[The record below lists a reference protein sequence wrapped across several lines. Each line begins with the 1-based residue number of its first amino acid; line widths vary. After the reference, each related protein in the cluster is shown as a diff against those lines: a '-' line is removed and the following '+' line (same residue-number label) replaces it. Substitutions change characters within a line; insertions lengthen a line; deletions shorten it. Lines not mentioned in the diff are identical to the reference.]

1 MQAIGEEFLVLRGS
15 ILGKVSE
22 VTEPTSNVNNQIEN
36 YFDLVCMIKSREMN
50 KLLGKNSL

>member
-1 MQAIGEEFLVLRGS
+1 MQAIGEEILVLRGS

-36 YFDLVCMIKSREMN
+36 YFDLVCIIKSSEMN